1 MRTIVRIERFWHEHG
16 VHFEETADAGFRLV
30 VDTDVLR
37 VIPLEREQDFA
48 PGKPS

>member
-1 MRTIVRIERFWHEHG
+1 

-37 VIPLEREQDFA
+37 VIPLERERDFA
-48 PGKPS
+48 SGKPS